1 MVYLI
6 FGSNSY
12 VALNKI
18 LELKQAFFKKAGSAA
33 ISDFSE
39 EELAKRPR
47 EAFSQ
52 LFQDSL
58 FFAKKLVIL
67 RNASS
72 APDFFRLMEESAEL
86 FRTSRNIFVF
96 WESATAKAKGNK
108 ALETLKKISEKTQ
121 EAKILSVSELD
132 RWLQKKEASF
142 GLKLTKEER
151 DLMIVEAG
159 DGAEWALENE
169 LEKMAL
175 GGEAILGEKPP
186 GSSKPGFETAK
197 KPGFFPPGG
206 FKNGAA
212 SPFAFVEKIFS
223 SSFGRA
229 LLELKEAEASGQDL
243 QKFIYPLLWK
253 AKQKKM
259 PDAYWQGILAESAMR
274 RNPKN
279 VYEILEHFI
288 LAIK

>member
-6 FGSNSY
+6 FGGNSY

-18 LELKQAFFKKAGSAA
+18 SELKQAFFKKAGSAA

-47 EAFSQ
+47 EVFSQ

-72 APDFFRLMEESAEL
+72 APDFFKLAEENTESLKA
-86 FRTSRNIFVF
+86 SRNIFVF
-96 WESATAKAKGNK
+96 LESATAKAKENK

-121 EAKILSVSELD
+121 EAKILSGGELD
-132 RWLQKKEASF
+132 KWLQKKAGEL
-142 GLKLTKEER
+142 GLKLSKEER
-151 DLMIVEAG
+151 EVMISEAG
-159 DGAEWALENE
+159 DGGEWALEGM
-169 LEKMAL
+169 LEKIVL
-175 GGEAILGEKPP
+175 GGELN
-186 GSSKPGFETAK
+186 AK
-197 KPGFFPPGG
+197 KTT
-206 FKNGAA
+206 AV
-212 SPFAFVEKIFS
+212 STPFAFVEKIFS
-223 SSFGRA
+223 APFGRA
-229 LLELKEAEASGQDL
+229 LLALKEAEAAGQDL
-243 QKFIYPLLWK
+243 QRIIYPLLWK

-279 VYEILEHFI
+279 AYEILEKFI
-288 LAIK
+288 LGIK

>member
-47 EAFSQ
+47 EVFSQ

-72 APDFFRLMEESAEL
+72 APDFFKLAEENTESLKA
-86 FRTSRNIFVF
+86 SRNIFVF
-96 WESATAKAKGNK
+96 WENAAAKAKENK

-121 EAKILSVSELD
+121 EAKILSAGELD
-132 RWLQKKEASF
+132 RWLSKKAILLGF
-142 GLKLTKEER
+142 KLSKEER
-151 DLMIVEAG
+151 DLMIVNAG

-169 LEKMAL
+169 LEKRFLSREAAL
-175 GGEAILGEKPP
+175 GESPL
-186 GSSKPGFETAK
+186 GSSKTGFEA
-197 KPGFFPPGG
+197 
-206 FKNGAA
+206 
-212 SPFAFVEKIFS
+212 
-223 SSFGRA
+223 
-229 LLELKEAEASGQDL
+229 
-243 QKFIYPLLWK
+243 
-253 AKQKKM
+253 
-259 PDAYWQGILAESAMR
+259 
-274 RNPKN
+274 
-279 VYEILEHFI
+279 
-288 LAIK
+288 